1 MENLSRKLEKELK
14 NFTLPEHSK
23 TVKKESLVLFD
34 SYGNMKTKSLRWH
47 KMLNI
52 ICFIMI
58 YVTIAAVGGCY
69 VLYKKN
75 MSLNNALKTSE
86 QRIKTLQAQNNDLA
100 NRLAANTAQT
110 NPQDEEAG
118 KQAKNQPESM
128 PAMTFPADK
137 QEDEQEYTAETV
149 PDSAE
154 AVTDGNIFESGQ
166 DVVEEDSPETEI
178 RVEEEKPEPVQAEK
192 FVPVAVENFD
202 ISYYRH
208 RKSFMVKYNI
218 KNIDANS
225 NLISGYNM
233 VVLKTN
239 QADYG
244 NWMALPAASLVSGRP
259 SGEQLGESFVISRFK
274 TVQLEAKTQTEPE
287 KFVSATVFVFNRTGD
302 LITEK
307 NFPTIEINYKP

>member
-34 SYGNMKTKSLRWH
+34 SYGNMKTKSLKWY
-47 KMLNI
+47 KFLNI

-75 MSLNNALKTSE
+75 MSFNGALKTSE
-86 QRIKTLQAQNNDLA
+86 QRIKILEAKYNDLA
-100 NRLAANTAQT
+100 NRLAANTAET
-110 NPQDEEAG
+110 NPQDKEAG
-118 KQAKNQPESM
+118 KQAESQPESM
-128 PAMTFPADK
+128 PVISPLADK
-137 QEDEQEYTAETV
+137 QEDTAETA

-166 DVVEEDSPETEI
+166 DVEEDSPETEI
-178 RVEEEKPEPVQAEK
+178 RVEEKPEPVQAEK

-239 QADYG
+239 RADYG
-244 NWMALPAASLVSGRP
+244 NWLALPAASLVSGRP

-287 KFVSATVFVFNRTGD
+287 KFVSAAVFVFNRTGD

-307 NFPTIEINYKP
+307 NFPAIEINYKP